1 LTAGHDPDR
10 HRSLEKPA
18 GQEGEA
24 IQTAQRVNEMIR
36 VREVRVISP
45 EGEQLGILPIEE
57 ALTLAQER
65 ELDLVEVAPNERPPV
80 CRIMDFGK
88 YKYQQAKRSQEAKK
102 RQKMVQTKEI
112 KMRPKTEEH
121 DYQFK
126 MRHARRFLEEGD
138 KVKVTVVF
146 RGREM
151 DHLELGQ
158 RILDRILVDCKDI
171 STIEQALKREGQAL
185 ALVLV
190 PRS

>member
-1 LTAGHDPDR
+1 
-10 HRSLEKPA
+10 
-18 GQEGEA
+18 
-24 IQTAQRVNEMIR
+24 MIR

-57 ALTLAQER
+57 ALALARER
-65 ELDLVEVAPNERPPV
+65 DLDLVEVAPNEQPSV
-80 CRIMDFGK
+80 CRIMDYGK

-102 RQKMVQTKEI
+102 RQKVIQLKEI

-126 MRHARRFLEEGD
+126 LRHAQRFLEEGN
-138 KVKVTVVF
+138 KVKVTLLF

-151 DHLELGQ
+151 DHVQLGQ
-158 RILDRILVDCKDI
+158 RLLDRIITDCKDV
-171 STIEQALKREGQAL
+171 STVEQHSRMEGQTLSLIL
-185 ALVLV
+185 A